1 MKKETWKYLKGSN
14 KLYKISNLANFKSCI
29 GKEKKLNVHLFPDKY
44 MRVHLSL
51 EKNHQSSPLVHVL
64 VFENF
69 GKEKRKDGYV
79 IIHKNDNRRI
89 NERSNLKQI
98 KKGENMKGIINKRR
112 KEKYVTIKDSENYF
126 NTTDLAFIL
135 GCTVQWVIQLIWM
148 KKIIAIKAKTI
159 HERFWRYQIHKKEVQ
174 KLLNNKK

>member
-98 KKGENMKGIINKRR
+98 KKGEHMKDVWSRR
-112 KEKYVTIKDSENYF
+112 KSNGNVFIKNKNDYFSTSEVASLY
-126 NTTDLAFIL
+126 
-135 GCTVQWVIQLIWM
+135 GCTRQYIIQLIW
-148 KKIIAIKAKTI
+148 KKKIKAKKD
-159 HERFWRYQIHKKEVQ
+159 ENWYYQIHKNEVNRF
-174 KLLNNKK
+174 LNSTFKFK